1 MLWVVSTAVARL
13 EEFGHCAERWWVPVV
28 FVQEYSLLR
37 WCVVAAFGAV
47 AVIMV
52 GRLSAVGQGRVAVDV
67 ESDAAHLLM
76 CLVMS
81 AMLVFPSAADPRALH
96 GVLTA
101 MVVVYGVLLAGRML
115 HRRGLLPWPGAADAA
130 DRATAPG
137 RHRVAALAYHLV
149 AAAAMLYVVGMPG
162 AQQDSHAMAGMG
174 TMPGMGERTIW
185 PVLALA
191 ALFAAD
197 ALAMLIP
204 RARRMLWHL
213 LPHPGGRACS
223 AAVAPHLVMDVG
235 MTYMLIAMVAG

>member
-1 MLWVVSTAVARL
+1 M
-13 EEFGHCAERWWVPVV
+13 V

-52 GRLSAVGQGRVAVDV
+52 GRLAAVGQGRVAIAGDGRAVDV

-76 CLVMS
+76 CLVML
-81 AMLVFPSAADPRALH
+81 AMLVFPAAADPRALH

-115 HRRGLLPWPGAADAA
+115 QWRGVLRWPGGEDAA
-130 DRATAPG
+130 AAPSPG

-149 AAAAMLYVVGMPG
+149 AAAAMLYVIGVPG

-174 TMPGMGERTIW
+174 AMPAMGEHATW

-191 ALFAAD
+191 ALFAVD

-213 LPHPGGRACS
+213 LPHPAGRAGS
-223 AAVAPHLVMDVG
+223 TAVAPHLVMDVG

>member
-1 MLWVVSTAVARL
+1 M
-13 EEFGHCAERWWVPVV
+13 V
-28 FVQEYSLLR
+28 FVQEYGLLR

-52 GRLSAVGQGRVAVDV
+52 GRLAAVGQSRVAVGHDRVALAGDSRVTVAGHGRAVDV

-76 CLVMS
+76 CLVML
-81 AMLVFPSAADPRALH
+81 AMLVFPAAADPRALH

-115 HRRGLLPWPGAADAA
+115 QWRGLLRWPGGEDAA
-130 DRATAPG
+130 EQAPG

-149 AAAAMLYVVGMPG
+149 AAAAMLYVVSGSG

-174 TMPGMGERTIW
+174 AMPGMGERAVW
-185 PVLALA
+185 PLLALA

-204 RARRMLWHL
+204 RARRLLWHL
-213 LPHPGGRACS
+213 LPHPAGRAGS